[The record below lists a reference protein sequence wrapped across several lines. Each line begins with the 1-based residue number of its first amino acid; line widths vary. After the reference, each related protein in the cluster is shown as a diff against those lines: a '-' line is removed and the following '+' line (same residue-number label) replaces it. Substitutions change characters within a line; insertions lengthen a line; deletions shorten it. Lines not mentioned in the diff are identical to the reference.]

1 MIVGSGPNGL
11 ASAITLA
18 KAGWTVRVVED
29 QPTIGGGVRSAQ
41 LTLPGFLHDRCSAIY
56 PLAVGSP
63 FIRGLPLQAHGL
75 EWVHSPC
82 PLAHPLDNGR
92 AVLLGRSVEET
103 AEGLGADRAAYDS
116 LMRPLVKEW
125 EALAEEFLRPLIHWP
140 RHPILMARFGL
151 SALRSAR
158 AVADSHFQTPEARAL
173 VAGLAAHSFLPLEAP
188 TSAAFAIVLALF
200 GHAVGWPLPRGGAQ
214 NLSNALAAHLVELG
228 GVIETGN
235 QVTDLNDI
243 LSGADATVLDVST
256 WQAGLMA
263 AKHLPR
269 ALANRLR
276 NFPHGPS
283 VFKIDYALDKS
294 IPWTARKCQEAAT
307 VHLGGSLEEIADA
320 ERDVLRGRDPV
331 CPFVLLAQPSLFDSS
346 RAPAGKHVA
355 WAYCH
360 VPRGS
365 NTDMTPAIE
374 KQIER
379 FAPGFQRIVLGRHIS
394 RPSDLDSSNAN
405 LSGGDI
411 TGGAYD
417 LWHMLARPTF
427 SPSPYRL
434 KHRKIYL
441 CSSSTPPGGGVHGM
455 CGFHAAQ
462 TVISDYRLRV
472 A

>member
-140 RHPILMARFGL
+140 RHPILMAQFGL

-158 AVADSHFQTPEARAL
+158 GFAESHFQTPEAWAL
-173 VAGLAAHSFLPLEAP
+173 IAGLAAHSFLPLEAP
-188 TSAAFAIVLALF
+188 ASAAYAIVLTLF

-214 NLSNALAAHLVELG
+214 NLSNALAAHFIELG
-228 GVIETGN
+228 GVIETGRK
-235 QVTDLNDI
+235 VTDLDAI
-243 LSGADATVLDVST
+243 LSETDATVLDLSV
-256 WQAGLMA
+256 WQAGVMA
-263 AKHLPR
+263 QTHLPR
-269 ALANRLR
+269 TFANRLR
-276 NFPHGPS
+276 SFPHGPS
-283 VFKIDYALDKS
+283 VFKIDYALDKP
-294 IPWTARKCQEAAT
+294 IPWMAEECQQAAT
-307 VHLGGSLEEIADA
+307 VHLGGTLEEIAEG
-320 ERDVLRGRDPV
+320 ERDVARGRVPTR
-331 CPFVLLAQPSLFDSS
+331 PFVLLAQPTLFDPS

-365 NTDMTPAIE
+365 NADMTPAIE
-374 KQIER
+374 QQIER
-379 FAPGFQRIVLGRHIS
+379 FAPGFQQIVLGRHIS
-394 RPSDLDSSNAN
+394 RPSNLDSCNAN

-411 TGGAYD
+411 TGGACD
-417 LWHMLARPTF
+417 LWHLLARPTF
-427 SPSPYRL
+427 SSTPYRL
-434 KHRKIYL
+434 KKRKIYL
-441 CSSSTPPGGGVHGM
+441 CSASTPPGGGVHGM

-462 TVISDYRLRV
+462 NLISDYRLRV